1 MLPRALSDPK
11 SIIKEQ
17 LAVVGSF
24 LDTASTP
31 RDAYLAMSEL
41 VRRSGGDA
49 FELGPS
55 LTPFELRVFSQN
67 GEDGV
72 IAEMIRRS
80 GAPLQF
86 FVEFGAGTGR
96 ENNCATLAEALGW
109 AGLYIEADPAL
120 YSQLA
125 EKFRGHPAVR
135 TLKAVVTASN
145 IEELL
150 DRAAVPHDMDLLSID
165 INGPDLWIW
174 EAITRW
180 SPRFVVI
187 EYNGSLDPRRA
198 LVQPREHGTWDR
210 TAYFGASIAALRSL
224 ATTKGY
230 RLVHTE
236 LTGNNAFFVRR
247 DLPGTYLD
255 EEQVVIRSPNHF
267 LAGRRHREDRR
278 RRRYIEYEPPSVS
291 SEH

>member
-1 MLPRALSDPK
+1 MLPRPLSDPK

-49 FELGPS
+49 LELGPS

-80 GAPLQF
+80 GAPGQF

-96 ENNCATLAEALGW
+96 ENNCAALAEALGW

-120 YSQLA
+120 YGQLE
-125 EKFRGHPAVR
+125 EKFRGYPAVR

-150 DRAAVPHDMDLLSID
+150 DRAAVPHDVDLLSID
-165 INGPDLWIW
+165 VNGPDLWIW
-174 EAITRW
+174 EAITHW

-187 EYNGSLDPRRA
+187 EYNSSLDPTRP
-198 LVQPREHGTWDR
+198 LVQPHEYGPWDR
-210 TAYFGASIAALRSL
+210 TTYFGASIAALRSL
-224 ATTKGY
+224 ATKKGY

-236 LTGNNAFFVRR
+236 LTGNNAFFVRG
-247 DLPGTYLD
+247 DLSGTYPD
-255 EEQVVIRSPNHF
+255 EEQVIVRSPNHF
-267 LAGRRHREDRR
+267 LAGRRHREDPRG
-278 RRRYIEYEPPSVS
+278 RRYIEYEPLSVS
-291 SEH
+291 SEP

>member
-1 MLPRALSDPK
+1 MLPRALRHPK

-31 RDAYLAMSEL
+31 RDAYLAMAEL
-41 VRRSGGDA
+41 MRRCGGDV
-49 FELGPS
+49 FETGPS

-80 GAPLQF
+80 GAPGQF

-96 ENNCATLAEALGW
+96 ENNCAALAEALGW

-120 YSQLA
+120 YGQLE

-150 DRAAVPHDMDLLSID
+150 DGAAVPRDMDLLSID
-165 INGPDLWIW
+165 VNGPDLWIW
-174 EAITRW
+174 QAITDW

-187 EYNGSLDPRRA
+187 EYNSSLDPRRA
-198 LVQPREHGTWDR
+198 LVQPPAHGTWDR
-210 TAYFGASIAALRSL
+210 TTYFGASIAALMSL

-236 LTGNNAFFVRR
+236 LTGNNAFFVRG
-247 DLPGTYLD
+247 DLSGTYLD
-255 EEQVVIRSPNHF
+255 EEQVIIRSPNHF
-267 LAGRRHREDRR
+267 LADRRHRDDPR
-278 RRRYIEYEPPSVS
+278 RRRYIEYEPGGNSP
-291 SEH
+291 ER

>member
-1 MLPRALSDPK
+1 MLRRALRDPK

-80 GAPLQF
+80 GAPRQF

-96 ENNCATLAEALGW
+96 ENNCAALAEALGW

-120 YSQLA
+120 YDQLA

-150 DRAAVPHDMDLLSID
+150 DRATVPHDMDLLSID
-165 INGPDLWIW
+165 VNGPDLWIW
-174 EAITRW
+174 EAITHW

-187 EYNGSLDPRRA
+187 EYNSSLDPRHP
-198 LVQPREHGTWDR
+198 LVQPPEHAPWDR
-210 TAYFGASIAALRSL
+210 TTYFGASIAALRSL

-247 DLPGTYLD
+247 DLSGTYLD
-255 EEQVVIRSPNHF
+255 EEQVTIRSPNHF
-267 LAGRRHREDRR
+267 LAGRRHREDHQRR
-278 RRRYIEYEPPSVS
+278 PYIEYEPPSVS
-291 SEH
+291 FER